1 MVSLEHGR
9 AVHPFLD
16 DEFLFDWSSLKA
28 AAVEPDIREALRR
41 ARAAVDTFKLT
52 KGADLTYVKVL
63 LGFEATTKELSR
75 AWGLVSHL
83 DSVLN
88 SPELRKAYNAM
99 MPEVTAFY
107 TSLTLDPELW
117 AVFKAYAATAEAQAL
132 TGVRRRFLVET
143 MADFEENG
151 ADLPAAGKERLAALN
166 AALAE
171 KTQKYSENVLDSTN
185 AWELFIDDEK
195 CLAGLPASALAAA
208 KQSATSKSRPE
219 AWRFTLQSPSVFPVL
234 QYADDEDL
242 RRQCWEG
249 LGQVGLKDAW
259 DNTALVGE
267 ILALRHEKARLL
279 GKQHFADFTTARR
292 MARTGETALK
302 FIEDIGQRIRPK
314 FQAEGVELEQYRAAK
329 VGDKLRSLHPWEFG
343 YFSEKMRRE
352 LHGFDDEALRPWF
365 QVDGVIAGMF
375 TLFGGLFGIQVV
387 ARDTVFI
394 DQTSGAK
401 MLARAADPRVE
412 GAPVN
417 VWHPEVRFY
426 EVRDGTRLLGSFY
439 TDWFPR
445 ESKRGGA
452 WMNFF
457 RTGGPRPD
465 GSFAPHLGLMCGNF
479 TPPVAG
485 KPALLTHDE
494 VTTVFHEFGHL
505 LHHLLSEVEVESLS
519 GVRVA
524 WDFVELP
531 SQILE
536 NWCWEEES
544 LALFARHHETGASL
558 PSDLLAKLDASS
570 NFRSASTCMRQ
581 LAFSKLDLD
590 LHIRAEELKGRDLDS
605 HWNED
610 FAEWQSRTTRR
621 GPAMARRFNHLF
633 SEATGYAAGYY
644 SYKWAEAL
652 EADAFTRFLKEGV
665 LNPLV
670 GRELRTKVL
679 AKGNS
684 EPAEK
689 LFRDFMGR
697 DLDSEAL
704 LVRDGLA

>member
-1 MVSLEHGR
+1 
-9 AVHPFLD
+9 VHPFLAD
-16 DEFLFDWSSLKA
+16 DFLFDWSSLKPEH
-28 AAVEPDIREALRR
+28 VEPDIREALRR
-41 ARAAVDTFKLT
+41 ARANVDAFKQT
-52 KGADLTYVKVL
+52 KAADLTYAKVL
-63 LGFEATTKELSR
+63 LGFEATTKDLSR

-99 MPEVTAFY
+99 MPEVTAFF

-117 AVFKAYAATAEAQAL
+117 AVLKAYAATADAKAL
-132 TGVRRRFLVET
+132 TGVRRRFLEET

-151 ADLPAAGKERLAALN
+151 ADLPAEGKARLAKLN
-166 AALAE
+166 ADLAE

-185 AWELFIDDEK
+185 AWELFIEDEK
-195 CLAGLPASALAAA
+195 RLAGLPAGALAAA
-208 KQSATSKSRPE
+208 KQSATAKGKPE
-219 AWRFTLQSPSVFPVL
+219 AWRITLQSPSVIPVL

-249 LGQVGLKDAW
+249 LGQVGLKEAW

-279 GKQHFADFTTARR
+279 GKKHFADFTTARR
-292 MARTGETALK
+292 MARTGDTALK

-329 VGDKLRSLHPWEFG
+329 AGDAPRSLHPWEFG
-343 YFSEKMRRE
+343 YWSEKMRRE
-352 LHGFDDEALRPWF
+352 KYDFDDEALRPWF
-365 QVDGVIAGMF
+365 PVDGVIAGMF
-375 TLFGGLFGIQVV
+375 RLFGGLFGIQVV
-387 ARDTVFI
+387 ARDTYHI
-394 DQTSGAK
+394 DQATGVK
-401 MLARAADPRVE
+401 IVVRAAEPRVE
-412 GAPVN
+412 GAPIC

-426 EVRDGTRLLGSFY
+426 EVRDGGRLLGSFY

-485 KPALLTHDE
+485 KEALLNHDE

-544 LALFARHHETGASL
+544 LAVFARHHETGAPL
-558 PSDLLAKLDASS
+558 PSDLLAKLDAAA
-570 NFRSASTCMRQ
+570 NFRAASTCMRQ

-590 LHIRAEELKGRDLDS
+590 LHIRAEELRGRDLDS

-610 FAEWQSRTTRR
+610 FADWQARTTRR

-633 SEATGYAAGYY
+633 SDATGYAAGYY

-665 LNPLV
+665 LNPQV
-670 GRELRTKVL
+670 GRELRAKVL
-679 AKGNS
+679 SKGNS
-684 EPAEK
+684 EPAET

-697 DLDSEAL
+697 DLDPEAL
-704 LVRDGLA
+704 LERDGLA

>member
-1 MVSLEHGR
+1 
-9 AVHPFLD
+9 
-16 DEFLFDWSSLKA
+16 
-28 AAVEPDIREALRR
+28 
-41 ARAAVDTFKLT
+41 
-52 KGADLTYVKVL
+52 
-63 LGFEATTKELSR
+63 
-75 AWGLVSHL
+75 
-83 DSVLN
+83 
-88 SPELRKAYNAM
+88 
-99 MPEVTAFY
+99 
-107 TSLTLDPELW
+107 
-117 AVFKAYAATAEAQAL
+117 
-132 TGVRRRFLVET
+132 
-143 MADFEENG
+143 
-151 ADLPAAGKERLAALN
+151 
-166 AALAE
+166 
-171 KTQKYSENVLDSTN
+171 
-185 AWELFIDDEK
+185 
-195 CLAGLPASALAAA
+195 
-208 KQSATSKSRPE
+208 
-219 AWRFTLQSPSVFPVL
+219 
-234 QYADDEDL
+234 
-242 RRQCWEG
+242 
-249 LGQVGLKDAW
+249 
-259 DNTALVGE
+259 
-267 ILALRHEKARLL
+267 
-279 GKQHFADFTTARR
+279 
-292 MARTGETALK
+292 
-302 FIEDIGQRIRPK
+302 
-314 FQAEGVELEQYRAAK
+314 
-329 VGDKLRSLHPWEFG
+329 
-343 YFSEKMRRE
+343 
-352 LHGFDDEALRPWF
+352 
-365 QVDGVIAGMF
+365 VIAGMF
-375 TLFGGLFGIQVV
+375 RLFGGLFGIQVV
-387 ARDTVFI
+387 ARDTYHI
-394 DQTSGAK
+394 DQTTGAK
-401 MLARAADPRVE
+401 TVVRAAEPRVD
-412 GAPVN
+412 GAPIC

-426 EVRDGTRLLGSFY
+426 EVRDGDRLLGSFY

-485 KPALLTHDE
+485 KQALLNHDE

-544 LALFARHHETGASL
+544 LAVFARHHETAAPL
-558 PSDLLAKLDASS
+558 PSDLLAKLDAAA

-590 LHIRAEELKGRDLDS
+590 LHIRAEELRGRDLDS

-610 FAEWQSRTTRR
+610 FADWQARTTRR

-633 SEATGYAAGYY
+633 SDATGYAAGYY

-665 LNPLV
+665 LNPRV
-670 GRELRTKVL
+670 GRELRAKVL

-697 DLDSEAL
+697 DLDPEAL
-704 LVRDGLA
+704 LERDGLA

>member
-1 MVSLEHGR
+1 MLEFILAFLGDAAMRALKNWLPARQALLAERLKKTDAVFLNKHGTR
-9 AVHPFLD
+9 LTSRSVGRML
-16 DEFLFDWSSLKA
+16 EKYLA
-28 AAVEPDIREALRR
+28 AAGMDRRTSPHTLRHS
-41 ARAAVDTFKLT
+41 F
-52 KGADLTYVKVL
+52 
-63 LGFEATTKELSR
+63 AT
-75 AWGLVSHL
+75 HL
-83 DSVLN
+83 
-88 SPELRKAYNAM
+88 M
-99 MPEVTAFY
+99 
-107 TSLTLDPELW
+107 
-117 AVFKAYAATAEAQAL
+117 
-132 TGVRRRFLVET
+132 
-143 MADFEENG
+143 ENG
-151 ADLPAAGKERLAALN
+151 ADLPAEGKARLAKLN
-166 AALAE
+166 ADLAE

-185 AWELFIDDEK
+185 AWELFIEDEK
-195 CLAGLPASALAAA
+195 RLAGLPASALAAA
-208 KQSATSKSRPE
+208 KQSATAKGKPE

-279 GKQHFADFTTARR
+279 GKKHFADFTTARR
-292 MARTGETALK
+292 MARTGDTALK
-302 FIEDIGQRIRPK
+302 FIEDIGRRIRPK
-314 FQAEGVELEQYRAAK
+314 FQAEGIELEHYRAAK
-329 VGDKLRSLHPWEFG
+329 AGDALRSLHPWEFG
-343 YFSEKMRRE
+343 YWSEKMRRE
-352 LHGFDDEALRPWF
+352 KYDFDDEALRPWF
-365 QVDGVIAGMF
+365 PVDGVIAGMF
-375 TLFGGLFGIQVV
+375 RLFGGLFGIQVV
-387 ARDTVFI
+387 ARDTYHI
-394 DQTSGAK
+394 DQATGAK
-401 MLARAADPRVE
+401 TVVRAAEPRVD
-412 GAPVN
+412 GAPIC

-426 EVRDGTRLLGSFY
+426 EVRDGDRLLGSFY

-485 KPALLTHDE
+485 KQALLNHDE

-544 LALFARHHETGASL
+544 LAVFARHHETGAPL
-558 PSDLLAKLDASS
+558 PSDLLAKLDAAA
-570 NFRSASTCMRQ
+570 NFRAASSCMRQ

-590 LHIRAEELKGRDLDS
+590 LHIRAEELRGRDLDS

-610 FAEWQSRTTRR
+610 FADWQARTTRR

-633 SEATGYAAGYY
+633 SDATGYAAGYY

-665 LNPLV
+665 LNPQV
-670 GRELRTKVL
+670 GRELRAKVL

-697 DLDSEAL
+697 DLDPEAL
-704 LVRDGLA
+704 LERDGLA

>member
-1 MVSLEHGR
+1 M
-9 AVHPFLD
+9 HPFLT
-16 DEFLFDWSSLKA
+16 DEFLFDWSRLTPA
-28 AAVEPDIREALRR
+28 QVEPDIRAALAQSRER
-41 ARAAVDTFKLT
+41 VAAFKRLT
-52 KGADLTYVKVL
+52 GAELTYANVL
-63 LGFEATTKELSR
+63 LGFEAATRDLSR

-88 SPELRKAYNAM
+88 SPDLRKAYGAM
-99 MPEVTAFY
+99 LPEVTAYF
-107 TSLTLDPELW
+107 TSLTLDPEIW
-117 AVFKAYAATAEAQAL
+117 AVFKAYAATAEAGAL
-132 TGVRRRFLVET
+132 TGVRRRFLAET
-143 MADFEENG
+143 MADFLENG
-151 ADLPAAGKERLAALN
+151 ADLPAAPKDRLAAIN

-185 AWELFIDDEK
+185 AWELFVDDESR
-195 CLAGLPASALAAA
+195 LAGLPASALAAA
-208 KQSATSKSRPE
+208 KQSATAKGRPE
-219 AWRFTLQSPSVFPVL
+219 AWRFTLHQPSVYPVL
-234 QYADDEDL
+234 QYAQDADL

-249 LGQVGLKDAW
+249 LGQVGLKDGW

-267 ILALRHEKARLL
+267 ILALRHEKAGLL
-279 GKQHFADFTTARR
+279 GKAHFADFTTARR
-292 MARTGETALK
+292 MARTGAQALG
-302 FIEDIGQRIRPK
+302 FIEDLATRIRPK
-314 FQAEGVELEQYRAAK
+314 FQAEVAELEAYRARQ
-329 VGDKLRSLHPWEFG
+329 VGDAVRALHPWEFG
-343 YFSEKMRRE
+343 FFAERLRRE

-365 QVDGVIAGMF
+365 PVDGVIAGMF
-375 TLFGGLFGIQVV
+375 RLFGDLFGFQVV
-387 ARDTVFI
+387 GRDALHIDPVTGARTVI
-394 DQTSGAK
+394 P
-401 MLARAADPRVE
+401 AAAPRVDGE
-412 GAPVN
+412 PVS

-426 EVRDGTRLLGSFY
+426 EIRDGGRLLGSFY

-457 RTGGPRPD
+457 RTGGPRAD

-485 KPALLTHDE
+485 QQALLTHDE

-505 LHHLLSEVEVESLS
+505 LHHLLCEVEVESLA
-519 GVRVA
+519 GTRVA

-544 LALFARHHETGASL
+544 LALFARHHETGAPL
-558 PSDLLAKLDASS
+558 PADLLAKLDAAA
-570 NFRSASTCMRQ
+570 NFRAASVCMRQ

-590 LHIRAEELKGRDLDS
+590 LHIRALELKGRDLDA

-610 FAEWQSRTTRR
+610 FADWQARTTRR

-633 SEATGYAAGYY
+633 SDATGYAAGYY

-652 EADAFTRFLKEGV
+652 EADAFTRFLQEGV
-665 LNPLV
+665 LNPKV
-670 GRELRTKVL
+670 GRELRAKIL

>member
-1 MVSLEHGR
+1 R
-9 AVHPFLD
+9 
-16 DEFLFDWSSLKA
+16 
-28 AAVEPDIREALRR
+28 
-41 ARAAVDTFKLT
+41 
-52 KGADLTYVKVL
+52 
-63 LGFEATTKELSR
+63 
-75 AWGLVSHL
+75 
-83 DSVLN
+83 
-88 SPELRKAYNAM
+88 
-99 MPEVTAFY
+99 
-107 TSLTLDPELW
+107 
-117 AVFKAYAATAEAQAL
+117 
-132 TGVRRRFLVET
+132 
-143 MADFEENG
+143 
-151 ADLPAAGKERLAALN
+151 
-166 AALAE
+166 
-171 KTQKYSENVLDSTN
+171 
-185 AWELFIDDEK
+185 
-195 CLAGLPASALAAA
+195 LAGLPASALAAA
-208 KQSATSKSRPE
+208 KQSATAKGKPA

-279 GKQHFADFTTARR
+279 GKRHFADFTTARR

-302 FIEDIGQRIRPK
+302 FIEDIGRRIRPK

-329 VGDKLRSLHPWEFG
+329 AGDAPRPLHPWEFG
-343 YFSEKMRRE
+343 YWSEKMRRE
-352 LHGFDDEALRPWF
+352 KYDFDDEALRPWF
-365 QVDGVIAGMF
+365 PVDGVIAGMF
-375 TLFGGLFGIQVV
+375 RLFGGLFGIQVV
-387 ARDTVFI
+387 ARDTYHV
-394 DQTSGAK
+394 DQATGAK
-401 MLARAADPRVE
+401 TVARAAEPRVE
-412 GAPVN
+412 GAPVC

-426 EVRDGTRLLGSFY
+426 EVRDGDRLLGSFY

-485 KPALLTHDE
+485 KQALLNHDE

-544 LALFARHHETGASL
+544 LAVFARHHETGAPL
-558 PSDLLAKLDASS
+558 PSDLLTKLDAAA
-570 NFRSASTCMRQ
+570 NFRSASVCMRQ

-590 LHIRAEELKGRDLDS
+590 LHIRAEELRGRDLDA

-610 FAEWQSRTTRR
+610 FADWQARTTRR

-633 SEATGYAAGYY
+633 SDATGYAAGYY
-644 SYKWAEAL
+644 SYQWAEAL

-665 LNPLV
+665 LNPRV

-679 AKGNS
+679 SKGNS

-697 DLDSEAL
+697 DLDPEAL
-704 LVRDGLA
+704 LERDGLA

>member
-1 MVSLEHGR
+1 
-9 AVHPFLD
+9 VHPFLA

-28 AAVEPDIREALRR
+28 QSVEPDIREALRR
-41 ARAAVDTFKLT
+41 ARKNVDAFKLT
-52 KGADLTYVKVL
+52 KGDDLTYAKVL

-88 SPELRKAYNAM
+88 SPELRQAYNAM
-99 MPEVTAFY
+99 MPEVTAFF

-117 AVFKAYAATAEAQAL
+117 AVFKAYAGTPDAQAL
-132 TGVRRRFLVET
+132 RGVRHRFLQET

-151 ADLPAAGKERLAALN
+151 ADLPPAGKERLAALN
-166 AALAE
+166 AALAA

-185 AWELFIDDEK
+185 AWELFIDDAQR
-195 CLAGLPASALAAA
+195 LAGLPASALAAA
-208 KQSATSKSRPE
+208 KQAATAKGRPE
-219 AWRFTLQSPSVFPVL
+219 AWRFTLHSPSVFPVL

-242 RRQCWEG
+242 RRLCWEG
-249 LGQVGLKDAW
+249 LGEVGLKGTW

-292 MARTGETALK
+292 MARNGETALK
-302 FIEDIGQRIRPK
+302 FIEDIGRRIRPK

-343 YFSEKMRRE
+343 YYSEKMRRE
-352 LHGFDDEALRPWF
+352 QHGFDDEALRPWF
-365 QVDGVIAGMF
+365 PVDGVIAGMF
-375 TLFGGLFGIQVV
+375 NLFGGLFGIQVV
-387 ARDTVFI
+387 ARDTVFV
-394 DQTSGAK
+394 DQVSAEKT
-401 MLARAADPRVE
+401 LVRAASPRIE
-412 GAPVN
+412 GTPVN
-417 VWHPEVRFY
+417 VWHPQVRFY
-426 EVRDGTRLLGSFY
+426 EVRDDARLLGSFY

-465 GSFAPHLGLMCGNF
+465 GSFVPHLGLMCGNF
-479 TPPVAG
+479 TPPVEG
-485 KPALLTHDE
+485 KQALLNHDE

-544 LALFARHHETGASL
+544 LALFARHHETGAPL
-558 PSDLLAKLDASS
+558 PSDLLAKLDASA

-665 LNPLV
+665 LNPRV
-670 GRELRTKVL
+670 GRELRAKVL
-679 AKGNS
+679 SKGNS
-684 EPAEK
+684 KPAEE

-697 DLDSEAL
+697 DLDPEAL